1 MKVEE
6 SKEKVIKVQFLLDT
20 ILWDGRKENCHC
32 LVHFRTGSQSDQ
44 YSYTGQSCNSVV
56 WTAWKMFS
64 TPVKLA

>member
-20 ILWDGRKENCHC
+20 ILWDGRKENCRC

-56 WTAWKMFS
+56 
-64 TPVKLA
+64 